1 MRIRS
6 FLVLV
11 ILVLGVAQGCNRKKK
26 GPGYLTLPT
35 AVTNVR

>member
-6 FLVLV
+6 LLILV
-11 ILVLGVAQGCNRKKK
+11 ILVLGVAQGCRKKK